1 LWQPRLAKA
10 RLAKGTI
17 AVRVWVT
24 GGGIIYVVLLV
35 TLGILS
41 IRKGH
46 WIMFIVGLFLP
57 IFWLIGALMPRRR

>member
-1 LWQPRLAKA
+1 MW
-10 RLAKGTI
+10 
-17 AVRVWVT
+17 WFT
-24 GGGIIYVVLLV
+24 GVGIIYVVLLI

-57 IFWLIGALMPRRR
+57 IFWLIGALMPSRRR